1 MSFAAAV
8 GSFEGVSVGMI
19 SLGVY
24 VGASVGKVDGA
35 EVGLGRGFAVDFT
48 VVGIILDGV
57 VVHSEDGLHVGT
69 VLDGFAVGA
78 RAPIH
83 TLIEQQIYVY
93 K

>member
-24 VGASVGKVDGA
+24 VRASVGKVQGA
-35 EVGLGRGFAVDFT
+35 EVGLGRGFAVGFT
-48 VVGIILDGV
+48 VGIILDGV
-57 VVHSEDGLHVGT
+57 VVRSEDGLHVGT